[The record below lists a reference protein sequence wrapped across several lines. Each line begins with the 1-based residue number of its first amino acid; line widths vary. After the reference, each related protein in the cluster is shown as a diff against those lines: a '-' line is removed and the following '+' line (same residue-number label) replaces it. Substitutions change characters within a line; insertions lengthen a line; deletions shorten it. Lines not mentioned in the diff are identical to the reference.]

1 MIFAI
6 IASLILI
13 GFFSGYEIGFVSANR
28 LSLELKKKNGDKAG
42 LIIARFLQAPTQF
55 IGTCLIGLNIS
66 LVVFGI
72 LFEQLLE
79 KYLWHH
85 YQLDSYSILL
95 GNTVLSTLVILL
107 IGELVPKAIFKARAS
122 SLITR
127 FAVIANIFHVLFSPL
142 TKLLVSLAQWV
153 VSFLFQVR
161 VVNKK
166 EAFSKVDLAHF
177 VQQTMEHPEQQDLNT
192 DLFENALSLPE
203 IKIRECLVPRTE
215 IVGVELNT
223 SLDELKAIFVETK
236 LSKLIVYDDNL
247 DNIVGYVHQLDLFKK
262 PNSLAAVIH
271 PIILVPESMSAA
283 DLINLFSKKRKSIAW
298 VVDEFGGTA
307 GIVTMEDLLE
317 EIFGEIDDEYDEQE
331 FVEKKLSEKDYIFSG
346 RLELDYLTE
355 KYGIDFAAENS
366 ETLSGY
372 LIHHHGSIPK
382 VRTLIHLAHFD
393 AEILSVSDTRI
404 EKVKI
409 KIH

>member
-28 LSLELKKKNGDKAG
+28 LSLELKKKNGDPAG
-42 LIIARFLQAPTQF
+42 KIITKFLLAPTQF

-72 LFEQLLE
+72 LFEQILD
-79 KYLWHH
+79 KYIWPEH
-85 YQLDSYSILL
+85 LDGYAILL
-95 GNTVLSTLVILL
+95 GNTVLSTLVILV
-107 IGELVPKAIFKARAS
+107 IGELIPKAIFKARAS
-122 SLITR
+122 TMITK
-127 FAVIANIFHVLFSPL
+127 FAFIAQFFHLLFSPL
-142 TKLLVSLAQWV
+142 TKVLVSIAQWV
-153 VSFLFQVR
+153 VSTLFQVK

-177 VQQTMEHPEQQDLNT
+177 VQQSIEHPEQQELNK
-192 DLFENALSLPE
+192 DLFENALSLPD

-215 IVGVELNT
+215 IIGVELNT
-223 SLDELKAIFVETK
+223 TIEDLKSMFVETK
-236 LSKLIVYDDNL
+236 LSKLIVYDDTL
-247 DNIVGYVHQLDLFKK
+247 DTIVGYVHQLDLFQK
-262 PNSLAAVIH
+262 PKNIAAIIH
-271 PIILVPESMSAA
+271 PILLVPESMNAA

-307 GIVTMEDLLE
+307 GIVTMEDVLE

-331 FVEKKLSEKDYIFSG
+331 FIEKKLSDKDYIFSG

-355 KYGIDFAAENS
+355 KYGINFGAENS

-372 LIHHHGSIPK
+372 LIHHHEAIPK
-382 VRTLIHLAHFD
+382 VKTLITLAHFD
-393 AEILSVSDTRI
+393 AEVLAVSDTRI